1 MGSGTGP
8 LARLFLENGNR
19 VFGVEPNP
27 EMRRAGERL
36 LRRYG
41 RFTSVAARAEDTTLT
56 EGSVDPVTA
65 GQAFHWFDPGPT
77 RREFARILKPGGYVA
92 LIWNTRRK
100 EGEPF
105 LAGYEELLHT
115 YGTDYREVYHGRR
128 GSPESIRGFFR
139 PDPVEEATFEN
150 RQPFDFEGLR
160 GRLLS
165 SSYVPD
171 EGEPGHPELMEAA
184 RCLFE
189 EHQTDGSSWS
199 TTPRSFSARSPSRK
213 PFARGTRRYAGSKS
227 RPRSSYPA
235 SALRQGGPYDHRHE
249 EEEEESHR
257 REEDPAYDE
266 QGLGVEPEHR
276 AEGHLRL
283 LGPHR
288 VVDYRY
294 LVTHLGRHVGAELVL
309 ELDGP
314 AVRRLEPHGRVEKH
328 VRAVVHAVRPPGCMV
343 CNDANRPCL
352 GAY

>member
-1 MGSGTGP
+1 LTDPTQRFSSRVENYARYRPGYPGEVLDLLRQRCGLTKNAEIADVGSGTGA

-27 EMRRAGERL
+27 ETRRAGERL

-41 RFTSVAARAEDTTLT
+41 RFTSVAARAEDTALP
-56 EGSVDPVTA
+56 ESSVDLVTA

-77 RREFARILKPGGYVA
+77 HREFARILKPGGYVA
-92 LIWNTRRK
+92 LVWNTRRK

-139 PDPVEEATFEN
+139 PDPVEEATLEN

-184 RCLFE
+184 RRLFE
-189 EHQTDGSSWS
+189 EHQTDR
-199 TTPRSFSARSPSRK
+199 T
-213 PFARGTRRYAGSKS
+213 
-227 RPRSSYPA
+227 
-235 SALRQGGPYDHRHE
+235 
-249 EEEEESHR
+249 
-257 REEDPAYDE
+257 
-266 QGLGVEPEHR
+266 V
-276 AEGHLRL
+276 
-283 LGPHR
+283 
-288 VVDYRY
+288 
-294 LVTHLGRHVGAELVL
+294 VL
-309 ELDGP
+309 EYDTQIFVGP
-314 AVRRLEPHGRVEKH
+314 LS
-328 VRAVVHAVRPPGCMV
+328 
-343 CNDANRPCL
+343 
-352 GAY
+352 GA